1 MSWNYR
7 VVHTVHGAV
16 ETFAIYEVFYDD
28 QGEPEARMEHPSYP
42 AGETLE
48 EFSEDVRHYL
58 RALEQPVLE
67 ETVFTRH
74 APDEG

>member
-7 VVHTVHGAV
+7 VVHTVNGAV

-28 QGEPEARMEHPSYP
+28 QGEPEARTEHPSYP

-48 EFSEDVRHYL
+48 EFSNSTL
-58 RALEQPVLE
+58 ANQAANG
-67 ETVFTRH
+67 TR
-74 APDEG
+74 